1 MKSISRELIGA
12 FAVPIILSI
21 LKHGDTYGYEI
32 MQEVKRLTD
41 NKIKWREASIY
52 PVLKMMETRGMVK
65 SYWKVESNE
74 RPRKYY
80 TILADGQKQLEHA
93 RVEVDMVNSLLGR
106 LLNPTT

>member
-21 LKHGDTYGYEI
+21 LRKKDTYGYEI
-32 MQEVKRLTD
+32 MQEVKKLTN

-52 PVLKMMETRGMVK
+52 PVLKLLEQRGMVK
-65 SYWKVESNE
+65 SYWRVQGNE

-80 TILADGQKQLEHA
+80 TILEDGQKQLEHA
-93 RVEVDMVNSLLGR
+93 REEVDMVNSLLAR
-106 LLNPTT
+106 LMSTTT